1 MTRPR
6 AGRPGAA
13 SLALLLILAI
23 TAAWWALALWPA
35 GAVEPAWL
43 VRTRAAC
50 FGSAPGGFPNAGG
63 WILLIGEPIGML
75 GVLLS
80 IWGGALRDD
89 LRRMRADPR
98 WRFVMVGVGAVSLVG
113 LGAFGQRM
121 ALAAGVGSARRTT
134 APGTPTALDIDVSA
148 VVLTDQQ
155 GRRTSLAAFQG
166 RPALLTFAYGH
177 CTTVCPTILRDVRLA
192 RAAAN
197 RPEVPLLVIIL
208 DPWRDTPA
216 RLPSL
221 ASEWE
226 LGPEDR
232 VLSGSVEE
240 IERTL
245 DALGVGRRRD
255 GTTGDVDHAGTVM
268 ALDDRGHIVWRLDGG
283 WGRLQELLVAMPPAG
298 GRYPSTT
305 DSAAAASSATS
316 SRS

>member
-1 MTRPR
+1 MTRPW

-43 VRTRAAC
+43 LRTRAAC
-50 FGSAPGGFPNAGG
+50 FGSAPGGLPDAGG

-80 IWGGALRDD
+80 VWGGALRND
-89 LRRMRADPR
+89 LRRMRADR
-98 WRFVMVGVGAVSLVG
+98 RGRFVLIGAGAVGLAGMALV
-113 LGAFGQRM
+113 GQRM
-121 ALAAGVGSARRTT
+121 AFAAGAGSARRTVD
-134 APGTPTALDIDVSA
+134 PGTPTAADIDASGF
-148 VVLTDQQ
+148 VLTDQH
-155 GRRTSLAAFQG
+155 GRPTTLAGFQG
-166 RPALLTFAYGH
+166 PALLTFAYGH
-177 CTTVCPTILRDVRLA
+177 CTTVCPTLVHDVRAA
-192 RAAAN
+192 RAAAG
-197 RPEVPLLVIIL
+197 RPEVPLLVISL

-221 ASEWE
+221 ASGWG

-240 IERTL
+240 VEKTL

-255 GTTGDVDHAGTVM
+255 SRTGDIDHGGTVM
-268 ALDDRGHIVWRLDGG
+268 VLDDRGHIVWRLDGG
-283 WGRLQELLVAMPPAG
+283 WGRVKELLAAMPPSA
-298 GRYPSTT
+298 GRYRDP
-305 DSAAAASSATS
+305 AP
-316 SRS
+316 